1 MSQDPQTT
9 EQGGFYALV
18 VDRPIAVLM
27 VFLAVAV
34 FGLVSYAQL
43 PLNLMPDLSY
53 PTLTVRTE
61 YPGAAPEEVES
72 QVSRPIEEAL
82 STVDGLVSLES
93 RSRAEVSDVVLELD
107 WGADMSNAAQT
118 VRERMQTTIMPDGV
132 GRPLILRYDPS
143 LDPILRIALSVDPDA
158 EDAPSGN
165 AALFLLR
172 ELAEQEVKRELEAAD
187 GVAAVRVR
195 GGLEREVHIEV
206 REDWLNARGVTLP
219 QVTQTLAA
227 ENVNVAGG
235 SIREGDTEYLLRT
248 LNELTTLDEL
258 RGLRV
263 IRGDGVAIP
272 LSDLA
277 VVRETFRD
285 REVVS
290 HLDGREAVELEVYK
304 EADANIV
311 AVADRVKALLL
322 GDPNAGGGGPMGMK
336 GPESLSDRLP
346 DGVVLRVL
354 DDQAVFIEQA
364 VDNLASAAI
373 QGGVLSFLM
382 VYLFL
387 RDRRAT
393 AIINTSVPISL
404 VCTFAAMYVGGM
416 SLNLMSLGGLA
427 LGVGML
433 VDNSVVVLEA
443 IQVYLERGWSRRDAA
458 IQGASEV
465 AAAVVASTL
474 TTLGVFFPVVF
485 VEGVAGQIFGDLG
498 LAVVFSVGGSLAVA
512 LIFVPMLAAR
522 DFTLDTTAIG
532 LRGLASTMGF
542 PAIAEL
548 RGAWSEPKRLR
559 PLWRLYVLFRFAL
572 RLPMELFAN
581 LALGFVA
588 LLAKLFATFR
598 LLGRPYA
605 AAERV
610 VVGAFWSIYGPIAD
624 SYPRWLRLALGNS
637 GTVLGV
643 AGLLFALSLL
653 GTGAVGRSLI
663 PEVHQGRFTFELR
676 MPVGTPLDRTVS
688 AVSQI
693 EQDVRELPEVE
704 AVYTAIGSERR
715 ADSRPDEGEHSARLL
730 VQLRPGDQLE
740 ERELSTVEAI
750 RGLITGDHGPEARL
764 VPPALFTF
772 RTPVEV
778 IVHGQDLPTL
788 RRVADAA
795 ALRLGRVDGLSD
807 VRSSLQ
813 PGYPEVR
820 IRYDRRQI
828 ERFGLSTAEVAQA
841 LRDKIQGAE
850 ATRMT
855 RGEQRVDAIVRL
867 AESDRRSVEDL
878 GQVNINPRL
887 DPPIPLLAVAEL
899 EVAEG
904 PSEVRRIDQQRGA
917 VLGANLDGLDLSS
930 VASQVSAAMSELDW
944 PTGYDFQL
952 AGQTEEMQRSITSLS
967 FALLLAIFLVYVV
980 MASTFESLVHPLIIL
995 FTLPMAVVG
1004 VVPALLLTGTPSS
1017 VVVFIGLIVLAGVVV
1032 NNAIVL
1038 IDRINQNRR
1047 EGLALDEAV
1056 MEAGRS
1062 RLRPIFITA
1071 GTTVIGLVPLALG
1084 FGAGSEIQQPLA
1096 ITVIAGLSASTLLTL
1111 IVIPAMYAAIERL
1124 REAAP

>member
-27 VFLAVAV
+27 IFLAVAV

-61 YPGAAPEEVES
+61 YPGAAPEEVET

-107 WGADMSNAAQT
+107 WGADMSGAAQT
-118 VRERMQTTIMPDGV
+118 VRERMQTTFLPEGV

-143 LDPILRIALSVDPDA
+143 LDPILRIALSIDPEA
-158 EDAPSGN
+158 ERAPVGN

-172 ELAEQEVKRELEAAD
+172 ELAEEEVKRALEALD

-195 GGLEREVHIEV
+195 GGLEREVHIDV
-206 REDWLNARGVTLP
+206 REDWLNARGVTLD
-219 QVTQTLAA
+219 QVTRTLAA

-258 RGLRV
+258 RALRV
-263 IRGDGVAIP
+263 QRADGVTIP
-272 LSDLA
+272 LTDLA

-311 AVADRVKALLL
+311 AVAERVKDTLL
-322 GDPNAGGGGPMGMK
+322 GAPEMGGPPGEK
-336 GPESLSDRLP
+336 QAESLADRLP
-346 DGVVLRVL
+346 DGVVARVL
-354 DDQAVFIEQA
+354 DDQAIFIEQA
-364 VDNLASAAI
+364 VDNLADAAI
-373 QGGVLSFLM
+373 QGGVLSFIM
-382 VYLFL
+382 VYVFL

-404 VCTFAAMYVGGM
+404 VCTFAAMYIGGM

-443 IQVYLERGWSRRDAA
+443 IQVYLEKGWNRRDAA
-458 IQGASEV
+458 IKGTSEV

-474 TTLGVFFPVVF
+474 TTLGVFFPIVF

-498 LAVVFSVGGSLAVA
+498 LAVVYSVGSSLAVA
-512 LIFVPMLAAR
+512 LILVPMLAAR
-522 DFTLDTTAIG
+522 DFTLDHSAVG
-532 LRGLASTMGF
+532 LRELSSTMRL
-542 PAIAEL
+542 PSVAEL
-548 RGAWSEPKRLR
+548 RDSWRAPGRFR
-559 PLWRLYVLFRFAL
+559 PLRRLYALLRFAL
-572 RLPMELFAN
+572 RLPLELLASALLLV
-581 LALGFVA
+581 LALLTRVLA
-588 LLAKLFATFR
+588 LAGLLRRPYLALEQGAFR
-598 LLGRPYA
+598 L
-605 AAERV
+605 
-610 VVGAFWSIYGPIAD
+610 FWSLYGPF
-624 SYPRWLRLALGNS
+624 SERYPGWLKAALDHRRAVLS
-637 GTVLGV
+637 G
-643 AGLLFALSLL
+643 AALLFALSLL
-653 GTGAVGRSLI
+653 GASLVGRSLI

-676 MPVGTPLDRTVS
+676 LPVGTPLDRTVS

-693 EQDVRELPEVE
+693 EEDVRQLDEVE
-704 AVYTAIGSERR
+704 AVYAAIGSERR

-730 VQLRPGDQLE
+730 VQLRPGGDLE
-740 ERELSTVEAI
+740 RREAAAVEAI
-750 RGLITGDHGPEARL
+750 RALVHTERGPEARL

-778 IVHGQDLPTL
+778 IVYGQDLDTL
-788 RRVADAA
+788 RTVADAA
-795 ALRLGRVDGLSD
+795 AARLALLDGLSD

-828 ERFGLSTAEVAQA
+828 ERFGLSTAEVAQS

-867 AESDRRSVEDL
+867 ADADRRSVEDL
-878 GQVNINPRL
+878 GRVNINPRL

-917 VLGANLDGLDLSS
+917 TLSANLDGLDLSS
-930 VASQVSAAMSELDW
+930 VAGRVQRALRDVERPAGVE
-944 PTGYDFQL
+944 FEL
-952 AGQTEEMQRSITSLS
+952 AGQTLEMQRSMTSMA

-980 MASTFESLVHPLIIL
+980 MASTFESLIHPFIIL
-995 FTLPMAVVG
+995 FTLPLAVVG
-1004 VVPALLLTGTPSS
+1004 VVPALLITRTPSS

-1038 IDRINQNRR
+1038 IDRVNQSRA
-1047 EGLALDEAV
+1047 EGMALEAAIL
-1056 MEAGRS
+1056 EAGRS

-1071 GTTVIGLVPLALG
+1071 GTTVIGLVPLSLG
-1084 FGAGSEIQQPLA
+1084 FGAGAEIQQPLA
-1096 ITVIAGLSASTLLTL
+1096 ITVIAGLSASTMLTL
-1111 IVIPAMYAAIERL
+1111 IVIPAMYAAVERL
-1124 REAAP
+1124 RGAT